1 MNRGLVNIRLI
12 DPEYLHFPSRRRP
25 SEAEI
30 FRLCSRWS
38 AHRTFP
44 RAGRC
49 SIGMTD
55 NPEIALRVAPSVRE
69 LGKKKMLR
77 DRVWGKEND
86 SEHR

>member
-1 MNRGLVNIRLI
+1 
-12 DPEYLHFPSRRRP
+12 
-25 SEAEI
+25 
-30 FRLCSRWS
+30 
-38 AHRTFP
+38 
-44 RAGRC
+44 
-49 SIGMTD
+49 MTD